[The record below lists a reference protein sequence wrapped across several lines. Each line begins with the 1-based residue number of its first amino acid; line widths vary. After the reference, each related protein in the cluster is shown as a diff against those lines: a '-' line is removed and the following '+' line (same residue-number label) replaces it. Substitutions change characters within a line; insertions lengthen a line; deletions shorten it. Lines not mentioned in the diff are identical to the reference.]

1 MPATLIDLALFVLA
15 VSVVGG
21 WLVWVAVP
29 WIVEQIAGSWI
40 VALFVW
46 PVIFAAFW
54 TVLAPLLRELTA

>member
-1 MPATLIDLALFVLA
+1 MPATLIELALFVLA

-29 WIVEQIAGSWI
+29 LIVEQVAGNWI
-40 VALFVW
+40 VACFVW

-54 TVLAPLLRELTA
+54 TVFAPLLHELTA